1 MNHSAYLF
9 GKFGFGYT
17 QYPDDYAKDIL
28 KSVATN
34 NKVKTQVDT
43 ESDSTKG
50 LVVSIVKKDYTREN
64 CLIRCAEV
72 VVVRN

>member
-50 LVVSIVKKDYTREN
+50 SGRLYCKKGLHQRELLDPL
-64 CLIRCAEV
+64 CRSRCC
-72 VVVRN
+72 